1 MGGHGVPEGLH
12 VLAKD
17 LQLDGSRDKTGRG
30 KWYRKKKINY
40 VENQR
45 HSANTYYKI

>member
-1 MGGHGVPEGLH
+1 MSGHGVPEGLC

-30 KWYRKKKINY
+30 KWYRKKEINY

-45 HSANTYYKI
+45 HSANAYYKI